1 MIEHTSLNNGEIYT
15 IMVIFNLFHSPFIDC
30 LDDNSISNGVIVLLN
45 FANLIKSSFGT
56 LFIISSF
63 YVLIPQSN
71 FSHLLSLF
79 VVPLRHSFLNF
90 HSFFFLIYYFIFFQF
105 PLFD

>member
-56 LFIISSF
+56 IFYHIFILCSD
-63 YVLIPQSN
+63 PSN

-90 HSFFFLIYYFIFFQF
+90 HSFFFF
-105 PLFD
+105 